1 MGFLSRLFIPR
12 TVQRALHPVR
22 SAKRAVRK
30 AVVPKSVRQVSYAAS
45 QIANPVSALKYHAI
59 ERPLTTALRSGSTK
73 RAATPGLVYRHGT
86 CPVKH
91 RSPEAAHRC
100 RNR

>member
-12 TVQRALHPVR
+12 KVRRALHPIR

-30 AVVPKSVRQVSYAAS
+30 AVVPKSVRRATYAAS

-59 ERPLTTALRSGSTK
+59 ERPLTTALRSGSMK
-73 RAATPGLVYRHGT
+73 RSATPAPPYRHGN

-91 RSPEAAHRC
+91 RSAEAATRC

>member
-12 TVQRALHPVR
+12 KVRRALHPIR

-30 AVVPKSVRQVSYAAS
+30 AVVPKSVRRVTYAAS
-45 QIANPVSALKYHAI
+45 QIANPISMVKYHAI
-59 ERPLTTALRSGSTK
+59 ERPLTTALRSGSKK
-73 RAATPGLVYRHGT
+73 RPAAPAPVYRHDK
-86 CPVKH
+86 CPVTH
-91 RSPEAAHRC
+91 RSPEAAKRC

>member
-12 TVQRALHPVR
+12 KVRRALHPVR
-22 SAKRAVRK
+22 SAKRVVRK
-30 AVVPKSVRQVSYAAS
+30 AVVPKSVRRATYAAS

-59 ERPLTTALRSGSTK
+59 ERPLTTALRSGAKK
-73 RAATPGLVYRHGT
+73 RSATPAPVYRHGN

-91 RSPEAAHRC
+91 RSAEAATRC

>member
-12 TVQRALHPVR
+12 SIRRALHPVR
-22 SAKRAVRK
+22 SAKRVVRK
-30 AVVPKSVRQVSYAAS
+30 AIVPKSVRRVTYVAS
-45 QIANPVSALKYHAI
+45 QIANPVSAVRYHAI
-59 ERPLTTALRSGSTK
+59 ERPLATAVRGSSQNRS
-73 RAATPGLVYRHGT
+73 AAPASAYRHGN

-91 RSPEAAHRC
+91 RSPDAAMRC

>member
-12 TVQRALHPVR
+12 KVRRALHPIR

-30 AVVPKSVRQVSYAAS
+30 AVVPKSVRRVTYAAS
-45 QIANPVSALKYHAI
+45 QIANPISAVKYHAI
-59 ERPLTTALRSGSTK
+59 ERPLTTALRSGSKK
-73 RAATPGLVYRHGT
+73 RSAAPAPVYRHGK

-91 RSPEAAHRC
+91 RGPEAAKRC

>member
-12 TVQRALHPVR
+12 KVRRAVHPIR

-30 AVVPKSVRQVSYAAS
+30 AVVPKSVRRVTYTAS
-45 QIANPVSALKYHAI
+45 QLTNPVSAVKYHAI
-59 ERPLTTALRSGSTK
+59 ERPLTTALRSGSNK
-73 RAATPGLVYRHGT
+73 RSTTPAPVYSHGK

-91 RSPEAAHRC
+91 RSPEAAKRC

>member
-12 TVQRALHPVR
+12 KVRRALHPVR

-30 AVVPKSVRQVSYAAS
+30 AVVPKSVRRVTYAAS
-45 QIANPVSALKYHAI
+45 QVANPISAVKYHAI
-59 ERPLTTALRSGSTK
+59 ERPLTTALRSGSKK
-73 RAATPGLVYRHGT
+73 RSATPAPVYRHGK
-86 CPVKH
+86 CPAKH
-91 RSPEAAHRC
+91 RSPEAAKRC

>member
-12 TVQRALHPVR
+12 GVRRALHPVR

-30 AVVPKSVRQVSYAAS
+30 AEVPKSVRRATYAAS
-45 QIANPVSALKYHAI
+45 QIANPVSALKYHAV
-59 ERPLTTALRSGSTK
+59 ERPLTTALRSGSTT
-73 RAATPGLVYRHGT
+73 RSAAPAPVYRHGK
-86 CPVKH
+86 CAVKH
-91 RSPEAAHRC
+91 RSPEAARRC

>member
-12 TVQRALHPVR
+12 SVRRALHPVR

-30 AVVPKSVRQVSYAAS
+30 AVVPKSVRRVTYAAG

-59 ERPLTTALRSGSTK
+59 ERPLTTALRSGLKK
-73 RAATPGLVYRHGT
+73 RSAAPAPVYQHGK
-86 CPVKH
+86 CSVKH
-91 RSPEAAHRC
+91 RSPEAAKRC